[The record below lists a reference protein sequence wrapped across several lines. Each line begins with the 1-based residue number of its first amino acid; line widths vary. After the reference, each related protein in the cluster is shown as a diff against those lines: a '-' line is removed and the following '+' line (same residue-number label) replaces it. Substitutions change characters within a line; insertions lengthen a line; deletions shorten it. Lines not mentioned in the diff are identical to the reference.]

1 MPHDYIIKALIALI
15 IVSLIYGHFYK
26 NKQKKQLDYI
36 ENYTFP
42 ERIKLKVKE
51 QYDHL
56 TDEELNKVILALR
69 DYFSIANKANGKTV
83 AMPSRV
89 VDVAWHEFIII
100 TKAYATFS
108 QKAFGKF
115 FHHIPTES
123 TNATDTADDS
133 LKLTWNLAC
142 FEESIMPSEPEK
154 LPFLFAIDE
163 LLKIEDG
170 NIYSLGDSLT
180 NSLTIQRVSCGGS
193 GGGCS
198 GITSCGGSGS

>member
-1 MPHDYIIKALIALI
+1 MPNEYFIIVLIAIGIPLY
-15 IVSLIYGHFYK
+15 IYSHFYK
-26 NKQKKQLDYI
+26 NRQKNQLEYI
-36 ENYTFP
+36 KYYAFP
-42 ERIKLKVKE
+42 ERVKLKVKE
-51 QYDHL
+51 QYHHL
-56 TDEELNKVILALR
+56 SDDKLNKVIFALR
-69 DYFSIANKANGKTV
+69 GYFTIANKANGKTV

-100 TKAYATFS
+100 TKAYETFS

-123 TNATDTADDS
+123 VNDNDKVDDS

-142 FEESIMPSEPEK
+142 LEENIMPSEPEK
-154 LPFLFAIDE
+154 LPLLFTIDE
-163 LLKIEDG
+163 LLNIEDG
-170 NIYSLGDSLT
+170 NLYSLGDNLT
-180 NSLTIQRVSCGGS
+180 NSLTIQRLTCTGA